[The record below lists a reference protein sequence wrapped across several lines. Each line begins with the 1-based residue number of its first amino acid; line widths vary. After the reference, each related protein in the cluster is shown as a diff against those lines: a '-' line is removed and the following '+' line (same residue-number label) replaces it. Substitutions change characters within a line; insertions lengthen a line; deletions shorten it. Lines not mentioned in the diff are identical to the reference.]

1 MDFLV
6 EFIIKLFELFIFNFC
21 YFLGIIIT
29 LIYHINFLMYIH
41 TGFVWFLESLN
52 VIVIAVRLSFGY
64 LTRELEAVVFFLFVI
79 FTESYSDW
87 QVCAFVNALGLVSF
101 LGVLQGI

>member
-1 MDFLV
+1 
-6 EFIIKLFELFIFNFC
+6 
-21 YFLGIIIT
+21 
-29 LIYHINFLMYIH
+29 
-41 TGFVWFLESLN
+41 
-52 VIVIAVRLSFGY
+52 VIAVRLSFGY